1 MGHSVF
7 CFCRKHTNHEVLDRR
22 CPRGC
27 CRCRCRLR
35 LWRLRLR
42 PWLLPRLDS
51 DRRTEEVSRHFLIF
65 RHKLFSMKMPKTLK
79 KINSCRYE
87 IKKKKFVEK
96 KKKKKKKKK
105 K

>member
-35 LWRLRLR
+35 LWRIRLR
-42 PWLLPRLDS
+42 PQLRWLWPLLRLDS

-79 KINSCRYE
+79 KKNSWKYE
-87 IKKKKFVEK
+87 IVK
-96 KKKKKKKKK
+96 KKKKKKKK
-105 K
+105 